1 VERLPQ
7 AVLFACNYNT
17 IRSVMAVGLMNRR
30 FAKMIWVDSCGARPS
45 TEADPFVAIV
55 MDELGIDV
63 SKHRPKTFDL
73 LDDLNFDLIV
83 TLTPEAHHKAL
94 EVVRTLSTEVRYW
107 PTMDPSLCQGS
118 RQQVI
123 DEYRAVRDS
132 LDRRIAETFR
142 LD

>member
-1 VERLPQ
+1 
-7 AVLFACNYNT
+7 
-17 IRSVMAVGLMNRR
+17 
-30 FAKMIWVDSCGARPS
+30 MIWVDSCGARPS